1 MGRREK
7 GKASVMGTLYARSA
21 TAARVVVRIAEPE
34 KSRQSQVQERERG
47 YVQLADEAN
56 GYFWL
61 QAEVM
66 QACRLSPAEA
76 ST

>member
-1 MGRREK
+1 MG
-7 GKASVMGTLYARSA
+7 ALYAKRA
-21 TAARVVVRIAEPE
+21 TAATVVVRIAEPE
-34 KSRQSQVQERERG
+34 KSSRGRSRVQERKRG

-56 GYFWL
+56 GYSWL